1 MGGGTTMHPHHSE
14 LRDNI
19 VERRTEADGVL
30 QRQPSLDVDWLIQ
43 QCVHAAGAIL
53 KDPEALTERKT
64 ERVQLL
70 LQLLRQQQ
78 SAETGEFI

>member
-1 MGGGTTMHPHHSE
+1 MDGGATMPPHRSE
-14 LRDNI
+14 STDSI
-19 VERRTEADGVL
+19 EETRTEADGAV

-70 LQLLRQQQ
+70 VQLLRQQQ